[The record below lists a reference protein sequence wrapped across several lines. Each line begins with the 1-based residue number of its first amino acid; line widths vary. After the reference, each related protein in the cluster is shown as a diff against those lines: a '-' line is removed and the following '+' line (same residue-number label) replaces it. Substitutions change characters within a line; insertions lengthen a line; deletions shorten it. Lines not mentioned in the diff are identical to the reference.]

1 MMNTNRYFSF
11 SRFGQLLK
19 HDLVELW
26 KSYFRALCLMF
37 LTSLIV
43 YYMAMG
49 TYNIL
54 RIKEIADVERYVDFH
69 FTVFAFLY
77 VFYVLI
83 KASQFM
89 EPLYTKEAR
98 IRYLMLPA
106 TSLEKFISRVL
117 GVTVVPTVIFVVAVL
132 LADVVH
138 FAIYP
143 FFPNLSEGFKIWIVP
158 ELWEK
163 LLTTSV
169 LSEYV
174 GYVGLLPSIELA
186 HASLG
191 MYILLIASCIH
202 SIFILAGNLFGKYG
216 MSVIVLILVL
226 TSRFGVPFYDT
237 SKILADWGLTVIYE
251 NGEGLAIYMMNVV
264 CLCLNVFIWWLNYKI
279 FSRKQVV
286 QPKFSL

>member
-26 KSYFRALCLMF
+26 KSYFRALCIMF
-37 LTSLIV
+37 LTSLII

-49 TYNIL
+49 TYNFL
-54 RIKEIADVERYVDFH
+54 RFKEIADVERYVDFH
-69 FTVFAFLY
+69 FTVFAYLY
-77 VFYVLI
+77 VFYMLI

-106 TSLEKFISRVL
+106 TSLEKFISFVL

-143 FFPNLSEGFKIWIVP
+143 FFPNLSEGFKIWVVP

-163 LLTTSV
+163 LLTILVPGES
-169 LSEYV
+169 
-174 GYVGLLPSIELA
+174 VGLPANIELA
-186 HASLG
+186 HVSLVL
-191 MYILLIASCIH
+191 YIFLVASCIH
-202 SIFILAGNLFGKYG
+202 SIFILAGNLFGKSG
-216 MSVIVLILVL
+216 ITAIVLILVL
-226 TSRFGVPFYDT
+226 TSQFGIPLYHHFRV
-237 SKILADWGLTVIYE
+237 LVDWCLTVIHE
-251 NGEGLAIYMMNVV
+251 NGEGLAIYMINVV